1 MKFAEVQ
8 QSIEEYIKDAW
19 SLTELTFDNIAFNS
33 DLYEEYTR
41 CNILFGQGKQITI
54 TAGCYRQPGVFVLS
68 SFVKPATGRARLLE
82 LANAA
87 ATLMTG
93 VKIHSVAPL
102 VAPVVNLKAPDLYIN
117 DVERSGWVMAQ
128 VSSEFYYDWSI

>member
-1 MKFAEVQ
+1 MKYAEVQ
-8 QSIEEYIKDAW
+8 QSIEQYIKDAW
-19 SLTELTFDNIAFNS
+19 SLTELTFDNVAFNS
-33 DLYEEYTR
+33 DLFNEYTR
-41 CNILFGQGKQITI
+41 CNVLFGQGKQITI
-54 TAGCYRQPGVFVLS
+54 TAGCYRQPGVLMLS
-68 SFVKPATGRARLLE
+68 SFVKPAIGRARLLQ

-93 VKIHSVAPL
+93 VRINPVSPH

-128 VSSEFYYDWSI
+128 VSSAFYYDWSI